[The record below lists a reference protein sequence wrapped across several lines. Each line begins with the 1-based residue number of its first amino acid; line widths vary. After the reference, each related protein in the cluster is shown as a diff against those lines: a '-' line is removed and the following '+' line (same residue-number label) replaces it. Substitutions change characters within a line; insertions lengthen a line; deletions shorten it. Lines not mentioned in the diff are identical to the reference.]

1 MGRLLLY
8 LINPCIPL
16 AVYIIGCNTGKSQ
29 MSQESQ
35 TSRTNKSS
43 DPRPLN
49 NDATTV
55 NYETVKKD
63 IAKTKAKLKAKVQN
77 KPNTSYLFA
86 AKDYVNLF
94 NQKMATAWMGTPW
107 DFNGI
112 TKIPQKGNIACG
124 YFVTTTLAHM
134 GFPIDIAKYAQCGS
148 DVMEKHLV
156 KKENY
161 HLYNSLSYA
170 DFIKTL
176 KSRPPFVGII
186 GLDFHTGYLLND
198 GKEVYFIHSS
208 YKNRRGVVKEI
219 ALDSKELASSKWRSV
234 GFITEDEG
242 FMKKWVTN

>member
-1 MGRLLLY
+1 MGKLLLF

-16 AVYIIGCNTGKSQ
+16 AVYIIGCNTGKR
-29 MSQESQ
+29 QESQ
-35 TSRTNKSS
+35 NSQGSQMEQNSQGGQTNDSI
-43 DPRPLN
+43 
-49 NDATTV
+49 V

-63 IAKTKAKLKAKVQN
+63 IVKAKAQIKAKIKN
-77 KPNTSYLFA
+77 KPQASYLFA
-86 AKDYVNLF
+86 AKDYINLF
-94 NQKMATAWMGTPW
+94 DKKMAAAWMGTPW

-112 TKIPQKGNIACG
+112 TKTPKKGNIACG

-134 GFPIDIAKYAQCGS
+134 DFPIDIAKYAQCGS
-148 DVMEKHLV
+148 DVMVKYLV

-176 KSRPPFVGII
+176 KSRRPFVGII

-219 ALDSKELASSKWRSV
+219 ALESKELASSKWRSV

-242 FMKKWVTN
+242 FMKKWITK